1 MATETTT
8 SSTGPSGA
16 AVGMAGV
23 QVLSGF
29 LQADMVR
36 RQAETQA
43 RIAEFNA
50 QLAEYDAWK
59 TEAYG
64 ATLVARMQNDT
75 DQARGATKVYAAS
88 RGIKVEGSL
97 AEVSAQNEL
106 NSFLNK
112 IDVDNRTTEQ
122 AMGYKRQ
129 ASQIRLGSS
138 LNTQAAN
145 LQASSLQIG
154 GIAQG
159 AGTIAASTIRNQK
172 IPDQTPKT
180 TPSGYSSFK
189 PDKLDGSNNN
199 TAPHQWGISLMPGGY

>member
-1 MATETTT
+1 MAAQLALVAMQAT
-8 SSTGPSGA
+8 SQIIG
-16 AVGMAGV
+16 
-23 QVLSGF
+23 GF
-29 LQADMVR
+29 LQADQVR

-145 LQASSLQIG
+145 LQANSLIVG
-154 GIAQG
+154 SIAQG
-159 AGTIAASTIRNQK
+159 AGTVAASVVRNQK
-172 IPDQTPKT
+172 VTEDDLNLPKET
-180 TPSGYSSFK
+180 ASGYSSFK
-189 PDKLDGSNNN
+189 SSNDLKPYK
-199 TAPHQWGISLMPGGY
+199 TLGLSLMPGGS